1 MADYNVQMKQYNG
14 TSFDNIL
21 PYASQALTLAGG
33 GGATEIIAQARAGLS
48 QIATGSYVGNGV
60 ATKDTT
66 VSIVLPFA
74 PKLVIIFP
82 FTQVDWRLP
91 YTSSDTAT
99 ELGFLQWLNTNENS
113 RCFYYRVLQYAVWYY
128 GLEKTPLC
136 STGKPHA
143 SSGAELIYSVNGT
156 TLSWKVAQPSAAK
169 KFLDSV
175 NAEWIYNNGQTYH
188 YIAFG

>member
-1 MADYNVQMKQYNG
+1 MADYNVQMKQFNG

-33 GGATEIIAQARAGLS
+33 GGATDIIAQARAGLS
-48 QIATGSYVGNGV
+48 QIATGSYMGNGV

-82 FTQVDWRLP
+82 FTQVAWEPP
-91 YTSSDTAT
+91 YASTDTNT
-99 ELGFLQWLNTNENS
+99 ESGFLQWLNTNRGPEY
-113 RCFYYRVLQYAVWYY
+113 FYNRVLQYAVWYY

-136 STGKPHA
+136 STGSPPRA
-143 SSGAELIYSVNGT
+143 RGAELIYSVNGT

-169 KFLDSV
+169 NFLDSV
-175 NAEWIYNNGQTYH
+175 NAGWIYNHSQTYH